1 VAFENEHTFQ
11 KFVISKEEESFHEQ
25 YEQAIR
31 DVKSEFGRQYP
42 IIIGSKKIKTKSKFT
57 HLSPLDSRIALGY
70 FPRSRPEDTRNAIKA
85 ARNSFKVW
93 SKYDYKK
100 RIEICRAAGDI
111 LSRRKF
117 ELAAWLSY
125 ENGKNRYEAMGDIDE
140 AIDFIRYY
148 CENME
153 ANGGFSTLTKSA
165 YKTETSRS
173 VMKPFGVWAVIAPFN
188 FPAAILIGMS
198 TGALVTGN
206 TIVLKPAS
214 NAPVIAYKFA
224 QVMEDAGLPSG
235 VLNLITGPG
244 AQLGQQI
251 ARNEDVAG
259 VVFTGSLKAGYE
271 IFKLFNRAKPRP
283 IIAELGGKN
292 PAIVTESAD
301 LDQAVQGICI
311 AAFGYSGQKCSAC
324 SKVYV
329 QRIIK
334 REFVEKLVKKAKN
347 LRLGNPLEASTFV
360 GPLINIDAYRNYQRY
375 MKMASRDGKVLVGNR
390 INKSTDLKYG
400 LYVEPTIVD
409 GLPEGH
415 RLLTDELFLPIL
427 CLVEYE
433 SLENALRSCNSSKYG
448 LTAAIYT
455 RKKEEIEKF
464 FDSIESG
471 VVYVNRALSATT
483 GAMVGCQ
490 SFVGWKRSG
499 TTGIGAGGPYYL
511 TQFMQ
516 EQSQTIANIKSEG
529 D

>member
-1 VAFENEHTFQ
+1 MVFENEHTFQ
-11 KFVISKEEESFHEQ
+11 KFIISKEEESFHDQ

-31 DVKSEFGRQYP
+31 DVKSEFGRHYP
-42 IIIGSKKIKTKSKFT
+42 LIIGNKEIKTESEFT
-57 HLSPLDSRIALGY
+57 HLSPVDTRITLGF
-70 FPRSRPEDTRNAIKA
+70 FPRSSPEDTQNAIDA
-85 ARNSFKVW
+85 ARDSFNLW
-93 SKYDYKK
+93 RKYDYKK
-100 RIEICRAAGDI
+100 RVEICRAAADM

-117 ELAAWLSY
+117 ELAAWVSY
-125 ENGKNRYEAMGDIDE
+125 ENGKNRYEAIADVDE

-148 CENME
+148 CQSME
-153 ANGGFSTLTKSA
+153 TNEGFSTLTGSA
-165 YKTETSRS
+165 YKTENSRS
-173 VMKPFGVWAVIAPFN
+173 VMKPYGVWGVIAPFN

-198 TGALVTGN
+198 TGALITGN

-214 NAPVIAYKFA
+214 DAPVIAYKFA

-235 VLNLITGPG
+235 AMNLITGPG
-244 AQLGQQI
+244 AQLGQEI
-251 ARNEDVAG
+251 ARNEGVAG
-259 VVFTGSLKAGYE
+259 IVFTGSLKVGYK
-271 IFKLFNRAKPRP
+271 IFKRFNRARPRP

-301 LDQAVQGICI
+301 LDQAVQGICN

-324 SKVYV
+324 STVYV

-334 REFVEKLVKKAKN
+334 RDFVEKLVKKARN
-347 LRLGNPLEASTFV
+347 LRVGNPLEPSTFV
-360 GPLINIDAYRNYQRY
+360 GPLINIDAYKNYRRY
-375 MKMASRDGKVLVGNR
+375 TTLASRDGTLLLGDR
-390 INKSTDLKYG
+390 INKAGDLKYG
-400 LYVEPTIVD
+400 LYVEPMIVD

-433 SLENALRSCNSSKYG
+433 SLEDALRSCNSSKYG
-448 LTAAIYT
+448 LTAGIYT
-455 RKKEEIEKF
+455 RKKEEVEKF
-464 FDSIESG
+464 IDSIEAG
-471 VVYVNRALSATT
+471 VVYVNRTISATT

-490 SFVGWKRSG
+490 PFVGWKRSG

-516 EQSQTIANIKSEG
+516 EQSQTLSDTKYEG